1 MTILPESNRSLV
13 CGGGGL
19 RIVRVRTAL
28 LAMAAVLASCA
39 VACGGDDSGGASA
52 LTLEQR
58 LLRESEAPGTE
69 PDPRETR
76 IVAGS
81 LDEFASSPDYVV
93 AADIE
98 RSKLEAAG
106 FVSAV
111 QDTRFYP
118 KAPGASHTGEEPH
131 VRMLVAR
138 FESEDGAREGA
149 DLLREKSL
157 EPCPETCAQ
166 RITEFDVS
174 RVPDARG
181 VRHYT
186 SAAELEATGEPGEP
200 FDSYEILFTDGSF
213 AYDLEV
219 FGPPGEVSQKQ
230 VEEIAGKVYERV
242 RGAPAPGA

>member
-1 MTILPESNRSLV
+1 
-13 CGGGGL
+13 
-19 RIVRVRTAL
+19 VRAL
-28 LAMAAVLASCA
+28 VLAIAAIVATCV
-39 VACGGDDSGGASA
+39 VACGGDGGGTEP
-52 LTLEQR
+52 LILEQR
-58 LLRESEAPGTE
+58 LLRESEVPGSE

-98 RSKLEAAG
+98 RSKLEEAG

-111 QDTRFYP
+111 QDTRFFP

-131 VRMLVAR
+131 VRMLVVR
-138 FESEDGAREGA
+138 FESEDGAGKGA
-149 DLLREKSL
+149 DLLHEKSL
-157 EPCPETCAQ
+157 EPCPESCAQ
-166 RITEFDVS
+166 RITEFGAS
-174 RVPDARG
+174 GVPDARG

-200 FDSYEILFTDGSF
+200 FDSYAILFTDGVF
-213 AYDLEV
+213 AYELEV
-219 FGPPGEVSQKQ
+219 FGPPGEVSQEQ

-242 RGAPAPGA
+242 KGAPAPGA

>member
-1 MTILPESNRSLV
+1 MRA
-13 CGGGGL
+13 
-19 RIVRVRTAL
+19 AL
-28 LAMAAVLASCA
+28 LAIAALLATCI
-39 VACGGDDSGGASA
+39 VACGGDGGGAEP

-58 LLRESEAPGTE
+58 LLRESEAPGAE

-76 IVAGS
+76 IVARS
-81 LDEFASSPDYVV
+81 LDEFASSADYVV
-93 AADIE
+93 AADID
-98 RSKLEAAG
+98 RSKLEEAG

-111 QDTRFYP
+111 HDTRFYP
-118 KAPGASHTGEEPH
+118 KTPGASHTGEEPH
-131 VRMLVAR
+131 VRMLVVR
-138 FESEDGAREGA
+138 FASDDGAREGA
-149 DLLREKSL
+149 DLLHEKSL

-181 VRHYT
+181 IRHYT
-186 SAAELEATGEPGEP
+186 TAEELEATGEPGEP

-213 AYDLEV
+213 AYELEV

-242 RGAPAPGA
+242 QGAPAPGA